1 MSYRIY
7 GYNITTEMLYVLVL
21 VIYISII
28 SIYTPKSW
36 LSLINHGYIK
46 FAIMLYIL
54 YILFVDKEMI
64 LGIFMLVALVITIN
78 MDNSINAAKETYKE
92 EKMMKE
98 TFENN
103 EEEKED
109 MTNDEEDQEEFDN
122 MMSDKT
128 VKDVFATLHQSIHEL
143 QKMVDNKNK
152 KN

>member
-7 GYNITTEMLYVLVL
+7 GYNITTEMIYVLVL

-36 LSLINHGYIK
+36 LSLINHAYIK

-109 MTNDEEDQEEFDN
+109 MTNDEEDEEEFEN

-152 KN
+152 KI

>member
-1 MSYRIY
+1 MI
-7 GYNITTEMLYVLVL
+7 YVLVL

-36 LSLINHGYIK
+36 LSLINHAYIK

-109 MTNDEEDQEEFDN
+109 MTNDEEDEEEFEN

-152 KN
+152 KI